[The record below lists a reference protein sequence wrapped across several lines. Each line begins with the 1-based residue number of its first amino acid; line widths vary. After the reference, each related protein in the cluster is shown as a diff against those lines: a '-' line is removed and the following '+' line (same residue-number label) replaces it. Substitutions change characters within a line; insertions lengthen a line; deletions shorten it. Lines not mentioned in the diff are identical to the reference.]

1 MIISCQKLTS
11 REGFVC
17 SRTILLRPTK
27 PLIFL
32 KHKNLMDELKEKI
45 RTIPDF
51 PKPGI
56 QFRDITTLLAD
67 PQAFK
72 TVVDRFVERY
82 QDEQIDLVVGVE
94 SRGFIIGA
102 PLALRLEKGFIPVR
116 KAGKLPGPIHG
127 VEYDLEYGTDRVE
140 VHQDAIPSGSRV
152 LMVDDLL
159 ATGGTIEG
167 SSRLIE
173 KAGGV
178 IAGYAFVIELI
189 DLKGRNRLNHPIF
202 SLVTFEGE

>member
-1 MIISCQKLTS
+1 MVDLKL
-11 REGFVC
+11 
-17 SRTILLRPTK
+17 
-27 PLIFL
+27 
-32 KHKNLMDELKEKI
+32 KI

-67 PQAFK
+67 PQAFND
-72 TVVDRFVERY
+72 VVERFVKHY
-82 QDEQIDLVVGVE
+82 QDEQIDLVVGIE

-116 KAGKLPGPIHG
+116 KEGKLPGPTHG

-140 VHQDAIPSGSRV
+140 VHQDAIPPGSRV

-159 ATGGTIEG
+159 ATGGTMEG

-173 KAGGV
+173 QEGGIIV
-178 IAGYAFVIELI
+178 GYAFVIELV
-189 DLKGRNRLNHPIF
+189 DLKGRKKLDHPIF

>member
-1 MIISCQKLTS
+1 
-11 REGFVC
+11 
-17 SRTILLRPTK
+17 
-27 PLIFL
+27 
-32 KHKNLMDELKEKI
+32 MDELKEKI

-56 QFRDITTLLAD
+56 QFRDITTLLTD

-72 TVVDRFVERY
+72 TVVERFVEHY

-167 SSRLIE
+167 SLRLVE